1 MATRFLFVFARSPHA
16 SLQVQEMLDMT
27 LTAAAFDQ
35 PVSLLLIDDG
45 VYSLKSGQQPRGL
58 DCKDIVP
65 VFESLAL
72 YDVEHIYVEAESLLE
87 RGLFVKDLCLPTQLL
102 PRSEIGALMAQQ
114 SVIVN
119 V

>member
-1 MATRFLFVFARSPHA
+1 
-16 SLQVQEMLDMT
+16 MT

-45 VYSLKSGQQPRGL
+45 VYSLKSGQQPHEL
-58 DCKDIVP
+58 DCKDIIP
-65 VFESLAL
+65 VFEALAL
-72 YDVEHIYVEAESLLE
+72 YDVEHIYVEVESLQE
-87 RGLFVKDLCLPTQLL
+87 RGLFAEDLCLAIQLL
-102 PRSEIGALMAQQ
+102 PRSEIGAIMARQ